1 MYVQARDMGYRLAG
15 MPLDVGMIVGMVLIV
30 AGLAATIWGLIP
42 RDHLHTLASDVHIR
56 VRALDEVPIRASH
69 VALMLVMAAAVTIDV
84 MKPATLSFVLPG
96 MTREYGLRS
105 PLHPTG
111 TIPAALLPLAGIT
124 GTVLGSFLWGWLGD
138 RLGRRPSILMAA
150 MTFIATSICGSM
162 PSFALNMVMC
172 FVMGL
177 GVGGMLPIMFT
188 IMAETIPAR
197 HRGWLLVL
205 IGGDVAGAY
214 IITSWLAASLMPSL
228 SWRILWLIGFPTGLL
243 LIVLSRWIPESPRFL
258 LAHGRT
264 DEAESVMKRYGAVI
278 VREPESEIAAE
289 SAVGSGIR
297 QLFRPPFLRV
307 TVVVV
312 LLGLGVGLVSFG
324 FQLWIP
330 SNLQKLGFAEAEA
343 NRLLRNSAIIG
354 FPLNFLVAWL
364 YGFWSSKKTLIL
376 VTSLTALSLFG
387 FVVAGNSVATNRVLL
402 YALLIMPI
410 WGISSVV
417 AVLSAYST
425 EIFPT
430 RLRSRGSG
438 LAAGVSKAGGLAII
452 ALVVLAIA
460 PPSIANTA
468 LIGALPLALAAL
480 AIAFFGPETR
490 NRQLEEITA
499 EQLSAREQKPRSLY
513 EASGGLR
520 RAVAPGKG
528 QRVAGDSIAV
538 QFAGLDVAAVVD
550 AAIQTGDPRFVT
562 HRGEVGRAARKQIRQ
577 DCRAR
582 G

>member
-1 MYVQARDMGYRLAG
+1 MQSSDRSTTFGHPGAFWGGVAAVIVGVTLHLPMYVQAKDLGYHLAG

-30 AGLAATIWGLIP
+30 GGLAATIWGLIP
-42 RDHLHTLASDVHIR
+42 HDHVHTLSSDVHIR

-111 TIPAALLPLAGIT
+111 AVPAALLPLVGIT
-124 GTVLGSFLWGWLGD
+124 GTVLGSFIWGWLGD
-138 RLGRRPSILMAA
+138 RIGRRPSILMAA

-214 IITSWLAASLMPSL
+214 ILTSWLAAALVPSL
-228 SWRILWLIGFPTGLL
+228 SWRILWLIGFPTGVF
-243 LIVLSRWIPESPRFL
+243 LILLSRWIPESPRFL

-264 DEAESVMKRYGAVI
+264 GEAENVMKRYGAVI
-278 VREPESEIAAE
+278 VREQEREVEAEAA
-289 SAVGSGIR
+289 AGSGIR
-297 QLFRPPFLRV
+297 QLLRPPFLRA

-330 SNLQKLGFAEAEA
+330 SNLQKLGFAEGAA

-364 YGFWSSKKTLIL
+364 YGFWSSRKTLIL

-387 FVVAGNSVATNRVLL
+387 FVLAGTSVATNRFLL
-402 YALLIMPI
+402 YTLLIMPI

-417 AVLSAYST
+417 AVLSAYSA

-438 LAAGVSKAGGLAII
+438 LAAGISKAAGVVVI
-452 ALVVLAIA
+452 ALVAVSVAA
-460 PPSIANTA
+460 PSIADTA
-468 LIGALPLALAAL
+468 LMGALPMALAA
-480 AIAFFGPETR
+480 IAVALFGPETR
-490 NRQLEEITA
+490 NRQLEAITA
-499 EQLSAREQKPRSLY
+499 EQLGVLDRKTAL
-513 EASGGLR
+513 
-520 RAVAPGKG
+520 
-528 QRVAGDSIAV
+528 AG
-538 QFAGLDVAAVVD
+538 
-550 AAIQTGDPRFVT
+550 
-562 HRGEVGRAARKQIRQ
+562 
-577 DCRAR
+577 
-582 G
+582 

>member
-1 MYVQARDMGYRLAG
+1 MESSDRSTAFARPGFFWAGVAAVIVGVTLHLPMYVQAKDMGYRLAG

-42 RDHLHTLASDVHIR
+42 RDHLHMLASDVHIR
-56 VRALDEVPIRASH
+56 VRALDEVPIRSSH

-96 MTREYGLRS
+96 MTREYGLKS

-111 TIPAALLPLAGIT
+111 TIPAALLPLVGIT
-124 GTVLGSFLWGWLGD
+124 GTVVGSFLWGWLGD
-138 RLGRRPSILMAA
+138 RIGRRPSILMAA

-258 LAHGRT
+258 LAHGRM
-264 DEAESVMKRYGAVI
+264 DEAERVMKRYGAVI
-278 VREPESEIAAE
+278 VRETESEVDAE
-289 SAVGSGIR
+289 SSTGSDIR
-297 QLFRPPFLRV
+297 QLLRPPFLRA
-307 TVVVV
+307 TFVVV

-330 SNLQKLGFAEAEA
+330 SNLQKLGFAEGAA

-354 FPLNFLVAWL
+354 FPFNFLVAWL

-376 VTSLTALSLFG
+376 VTALTALSLFG
-387 FVVAGNSVATNRVLL
+387 FVLAGNSVATNRFLL

-410 WGISSVV
+410 WGISSVI
-417 AVLSAYST
+417 AVLSAYSA

-430 RLRSRGSG
+430 RLRSRGAG
-438 LAAGVSKAGGLAII
+438 LAAGISKAAGVVII
-452 ALVVLAIA
+452 ALVAVSVAA
-460 PPSIANTA
+460 PSIADTA
-468 LIGALPLALAAL
+468 FMGALPMALAA
-480 AIAFFGPETR
+480 IAVALFGPETR
-490 NRQLEEITA
+490 NRQLEAITA
-499 EQLSAREQKPRSLY
+499 EQL
-513 EASGGLR
+513 GGVGERKTAL
-520 RAVAPGKG
+520 
-528 QRVAGDSIAV
+528 AG
-538 QFAGLDVAAVVD
+538 
-550 AAIQTGDPRFVT
+550 
-562 HRGEVGRAARKQIRQ
+562 
-577 DCRAR
+577 
-582 G
+582 

>member
-1 MYVQARDMGYRLAG
+1 MKPAEIGITFGHRGAFWAGVIAVIVGVVLHLPMYLQASDIGYRLAG
-15 MPLDVGMIVGMVLIV
+15 MPLDASMLVGMVLIV

-42 RDHLHTLASDVHIR
+42 RDDPPALASSVHIR
-56 VRALDEVPIRASH
+56 VRALDEAPISSAH

-105 PLHPTG
+105 PLHPAG

-214 IITSWLAASLMPSL
+214 IITSWLAAALVPSL
-228 SWRILWLIGFPTGLL
+228 SWRILWLIGFPTGVL
-243 LIVLSRWIPESPRFL
+243 LILLSRWIPESPRFL

-264 DEAESVMKRYGAVI
+264 DEAAAIMKRYGAVI
-278 VREPESEIAAE
+278 VPEPESQIAVE
-289 SAVGSGIR
+289 SGAGSGML
-297 QLFRPPFLRV
+297 QLLRPPFLRA

-330 SNLQKLGFAEAEA
+330 SNLQKLGLAEGEA

-354 FPLNFLVAWL
+354 FPFNFLIAWL
-364 YGFWSSKKTLIL
+364 YGFWSSKRTLIL
-376 VTSLTALSLFG
+376 VTALTALSLFG
-387 FVVAGNSVATNRVLL
+387 FVLAGNSVATNRVLL
-402 YALLIMPI
+402 YTLLIMPI

-438 LAAGVSKAGGLAII
+438 VAAGFSKAGGVVII
-452 ALVVLAIA
+452 ALVAIAVA
-460 PPSIANTA
+460 PPSIADTA
-468 LIGALPLALAAL
+468 VIGAVPMALAAL
-480 AIAFFGPETR
+480 AVALFGPETSK
-490 NRQLEEITA
+490 RQLEEITA
-499 EQLSAREQKPRSLY
+499 EQLGARETKGAL
-513 EASGGLR
+513 AS
-520 RAVAPGKG
+520 
-528 QRVAGDSIAV
+528 
-538 QFAGLDVAAVVD
+538 
-550 AAIQTGDPRFVT
+550 
-562 HRGEVGRAARKQIRQ
+562 
-577 DCRAR
+577 
-582 G
+582 

>member
-1 MYVQARDMGYRLAG
+1 MEPTDRGITFGHPGAFWVGAVAVIAGVILHLPMYVEARDVGFRLAG
-15 MPLDVGMIVGMVLIV
+15 MPLDVSMIAGMVLIV
-30 AGLAATIWGLIP
+30 AGLGATFYGLIP
-42 RDHLHTLASDVHIR
+42 RDHADARASDVHIR
-56 VRALDEVPIRASH
+56 VKALDEVPISSAH

-105 PLHPTG
+105 PLHQSG

-124 GTVLGSFLWGWLGD
+124 GTVLGSFLWGWMGD

-172 FVMGL
+172 FIMGL

-214 IITSWLAASLMPSL
+214 IITSWLASALVPSL
-228 SWRILWLIGFPTGLL
+228 SWRILWLLGFPTGVL
-243 LIVLSRWIPESPRFL
+243 LILLSRWIPESPRFL

-264 DEAESVMKRYGAVI
+264 DEASAIMKRYGAVI
-278 VREPESEIAAE
+278 VSDPGSRIDPESRA
-289 SAVGSGIR
+289 SSGLG
-297 QLFRPPFLRV
+297 QLFRPPFLRA

-330 SNLQKLGFAEAEA
+330 SNLQKLGFAEGEA

-364 YGFWSSKKTLIL
+364 YGFWSSKKTMIL

-387 FVVAGNSVATNRVLL
+387 FVVAGDSVATSKVLL

-438 LAAGVSKAGGLAII
+438 LAAGVSKAGGVAII
-452 ALVVLAIA
+452 ALVVIAVA

-468 LIGALPLALAAL
+468 LIGALPLALAAF
-480 AIAFFGPETR
+480 AVTFFGPETR

-499 EQLSAREQKPRSLY
+499 EQLTAREMKTALVR
-513 EASGGLR
+513 
-520 RAVAPGKG
+520 
-528 QRVAGDSIAV
+528 
-538 QFAGLDVAAVVD
+538 
-550 AAIQTGDPRFVT
+550 
-562 HRGEVGRAARKQIRQ
+562 
-577 DCRAR
+577 
-582 G
+582 

>member
-1 MYVQARDMGYRLAG
+1 MNTAEIGNTFGHRGAFWAGVAAVITGVVLHLPMYTEARDMGYRLAG
-15 MPLDVGMIVGMVLIV
+15 MPVDAPMIIGMVLIV
-30 AGLAATIWGLIP
+30 AGLAVTIWGLIP
-42 RDHLHTLASDVHIR
+42 RDSSHALASDVHLRI
-56 VRALDEVPIRASH
+56 RALDEVPISSAH

-105 PLHPTG
+105 PLHPSG
-111 TIPAALLPLAGIT
+111 SIPAALLPLAGIT

-188 IMAETIPAR
+188 MMAETIPAR

-214 IITSWLAASLMPSL
+214 ILTSWLASALVPSL
-228 SWRILWLIGFPTGLL
+228 SWRILWLIGFPTGVL
-243 LIVLSRWIPESPRFL
+243 LILLSRWIPESPRFL

-264 DEAESVMKRYGAVI
+264 DEASAIMKRYGAVI
-278 VREPESEIAAE
+278 VPEPKTE
-289 SAVGSGIR
+289 SAVEPGASSGML
-297 QLFRPPFLRV
+297 QLLRPPFLRAS
-307 TVVVV
+307 VVVV

-330 SNLQKLGFAEAEA
+330 SNLQKLGLAEGEA

-364 YGFWSSKKTLIL
+364 YGFWSSKRTLIL
-376 VTSLTALSLFG
+376 VTGLTALSLFG
-387 FVVAGNSVATNRVLL
+387 FVLAGNSVATNRILL

-438 LAAGVSKAGGLAII
+438 LAAGFSKAGGVVII
-452 ALVVLAIA
+452 ALVAIAIA
-460 PPSIANTA
+460 PPSIADTA
-468 LIGALPLALAAL
+468 IIGAVPMALAAL
-480 AIAFFGPETR
+480 AVALFGPETR
-490 NRQLEEITA
+490 KRQLEEITA
-499 EQLSAREQKPRSLY
+499 EQLGARETLS
-513 EASGGLR
+513 
-520 RAVAPGKG
+520 RA
-528 QRVAGDSIAV
+528 
-538 QFAGLDVAAVVD
+538 
-550 AAIQTGDPRFVT
+550 
-562 HRGEVGRAARKQIRQ
+562 
-577 DCRAR
+577 
-582 G
+582 

>member
-1 MYVQARDMGYRLAG
+1 MEPTYRGTFGNRGAFWAGVVAVIAGVILHLPMYLEARDMHYHLAG
-15 MPLDVGMIVGMVLIV
+15 MPLDAGMLVGMVLIV
-30 AGLAATIWGLIP
+30 AGLVATIWGLIP
-42 RDHLHTLASDVHIR
+42 RDHPHALASDVHIR
-56 VRALDEVPIRASH
+56 VKALDEVPIRASH

-111 TIPAALLPLAGIT
+111 SIPAALLPLSGIT

-138 RLGRRPSILMAA
+138 RIGRRPSILMAA

-214 IITSWLAASLMPSL
+214 IITSWLAAALVPSL
-228 SWRILWLIGFPTGLL
+228 SWRIMWLIGFPTGVL
-243 LIVLSRWIPESPRFL
+243 LILLSRWIPESPRFL
-258 LAHGRT
+258 LAHGRA
-264 DEAESVMKRYGAVI
+264 DEAESIMKRYGAVI
-278 VREPESEIAAE
+278 LREPETEIDRE
-289 SAVGSGIR
+289 AVAGSRFR
-297 QLFRPPFLRV
+297 QLLRPPFVRA
-307 TVVVV
+307 TVVVL
-312 LLGLGVGLVSFG
+312 LLGLGVGLTSFG

-330 SNLQKLGFAEAEA
+330 SNLQKLGFAEGAA

-364 YGFWSSKKTLIL
+364 YGFWSSKRTLIL

-387 FVVAGNSVATNRVLL
+387 FVIAGNAVATNEFLL
-402 YALLIMPI
+402 YSLLIMPI
-410 WGISSVV
+410 WGISSVI

-438 LAAGVSKAGGLAII
+438 LAAGISKAGGVAII
-452 ALVVLAIA
+452 ALVVFAVA
-460 PPSIANTA
+460 PPSIAETA

-480 AIAFFGPETR
+480 AIAFLGPETR

-499 EQLSAREQKPRSLY
+499 EQL
-513 EASGGLR
+513 G
-520 RAVAPGKG
+520 V
-528 QRVAGDSIAV
+528 GDN
-538 QFAGLDVAAVVD
+538 
-550 AAIQTGDPRFVT
+550 
-562 HRGEVGRAARKQIRQ
+562 RAAL
-577 DCRAR
+577 A

>member
-1 MYVQARDMGYRLAG
+1 MESSDRSTAFARPGIFWAGVAAVITGVTLHLPMYVQAKDMGYRLAG

-30 AGLAATIWGLIP
+30 TGLAATIWGLIP

-111 TIPAALLPLAGIT
+111 AVPAALLPLVGIT

-138 RLGRRPSILMAA
+138 RIGRRPSILMAA

-214 IITSWLAASLMPSL
+214 ILTSWLAAALVPSL
-228 SWRILWLIGFPTGLL
+228 SWRILWLIGFPTGVF
-243 LIVLSRWIPESPRFL
+243 LILLSRWIPESPRFL
-258 LAHGRT
+258 LAHGRSG
-264 DEAESVMKRYGAVI
+264 EAENVMKRYGAVI
-278 VREPESEIAAE
+278 VRETESGVDAE
-289 SAVGSGIR
+289 ASAGSGIR
-297 QLFRPPFLRV
+297 QLLRPPFLRV
-307 TVVVV
+307 TFVVV

-330 SNLQKLGFAEAEA
+330 SNLQKLGFAEGAA

-387 FVVAGNSVATNRVLL
+387 FVVAGNSVATNRFLL

-410 WGISSVV
+410 WGISSVI
-417 AVLSAYST
+417 AVLSAYSA

-438 LAAGVSKAGGLAII
+438 LAAGISKAAGVVII
-452 ALVVLAIA
+452 ALVAVSVAA
-460 PPSIANTA
+460 PSIADTA
-468 LIGALPLALAAL
+468 LMGALPMALAAVAVAL
-480 AIAFFGPETR
+480 FGPETR

-499 EQLSAREQKPRSLY
+499 EQLGVPEARAAL
-513 EASGGLR
+513 AGG
-520 RAVAPGKG
+520 
-528 QRVAGDSIAV
+528 
-538 QFAGLDVAAVVD
+538 FAGK
-550 AAIQTGDPRFVT
+550 
-562 HRGEVGRAARKQIRQ
+562 RGLGSHTA
-577 DCRAR
+577 
-582 G
+582 

>member
-1 MYVQARDMGYRLAG
+1 MYVEARDMGFRLAG
-15 MPLDVGMIVGMVLIV
+15 MSLGVGMITGMVLII
-30 AGLAATIWGLIP
+30 AGLAATFWGLIP
-42 RDHLHTLASDVHIR
+42 RDHPHALASDVHIR
-56 VRALDEVPIRASH
+56 VRALDEVPIRSSH

-84 MKPATLSFVLPG
+84 MKPATLAFVLPG

-138 RLGRRPSILMAA
+138 RIGRRPSILMAA

-172 FVMGL
+172 FIMGL

-188 IMAETIPAR
+188 IMAETVPAR

-258 LAHGRT
+258 LAHGRA
-264 DEAESVMKRYGAVI
+264 DEAERVMKRYGAVI
-278 VREPESEIAAE
+278 VREPEIQIDAE
-289 SAVGSGIR
+289 SAAGSGIR
-297 QLFRPPFLRV
+297 QLFRPP
-307 TVVVV
+307 
-312 LLGLGVGLVSFG
+312 LVSFG

-330 SNLQKLGFAEAEA
+330 SNLQKLGLAEGEA
-343 NRLLRNSAIIG
+343 NRLLRNSALIG

-364 YGFWSSKKTLIL
+364 YGFWSSKRTLIL
-376 VTSLTALSLFG
+376 VTALTALSLFG
-387 FVVAGNSVATNRVLL
+387 FVLAGNSVATNRFLL
-402 YALLIMPI
+402 YTLLIMPI

-417 AVLSAYST
+417 AVLSAYSA

-430 RLRSRGSG
+430 RLRSRGTG
-438 LAAGVSKAGGLAII
+438 LASGISKAGGVLII
-452 ALVVLAIA
+452 ALVAIAVA
-460 PPSIANTA
+460 PPSIADTA
-468 LIGALPLALAAL
+468 LIGAIPMALAAGAVAL
-480 AIAFFGPETR
+480 FGPETR
-490 NRQLEEITA
+490 NRQLEAITA
-499 EQLSAREQKPRSLY
+499 EQLGVRESRTAL
-513 EASGGLR
+513 
-520 RAVAPGKG
+520 
-528 QRVAGDSIAV
+528 AG
-538 QFAGLDVAAVVD
+538 
-550 AAIQTGDPRFVT
+550 
-562 HRGEVGRAARKQIRQ
+562 
-577 DCRAR
+577 
-582 G
+582 

>member
-1 MYVQARDMGYRLAG
+1 MDTAEIGNTFGHRGAFWTGVAAVITGVILHLPMYLQASDMGYRLAG
-15 MPLDVGMIVGMVLIV
+15 MPLDAPMLIGMVLIV
-30 AGLAATIWGLIP
+30 GGLAATVWGLIP
-42 RDHLHTLASDVHIR
+42 RDHPDALASDVHVR
-56 VRALDEVPIRASH
+56 VRALDDAPIGKAH

-105 PLHPTG
+105 PLHPAG
-111 TIPAALLPLAGIT
+111 SIPAALLPLAGIT

-138 RLGRRPSILMAA
+138 RIGRRPSILMAA

-188 IMAETIPAR
+188 MMAETIPAR

-214 IITSWLAASLMPSL
+214 IITSWLAAALVPSL
-228 SWRILWLIGFPTGLL
+228 SWRILWLIGFPTGVL
-243 LIVLSRWIPESPRFL
+243 LILLSRWIPESPRFL

-264 DEAESVMKRYGAVI
+264 DEAAAIMKRYGAVI
-278 VREPESEIAAE
+278 VPEPRSQIAVESIA
-289 SAVGSGIR
+289 GSGMG
-297 QLFRPPFLRV
+297 QLLRPPFLRA

-312 LLGLGVGLVSFG
+312 LLGLGIGLVSFG

-330 SNLQKLGFAEAEA
+330 SNLQKLGLPEGEA

-376 VTSLTALSLFG
+376 VTALTALSLFG
-387 FVVAGNSVATNRVLL
+387 FVLGGSSVATNRFLL
-402 YALLIMPI
+402 YALLVMPI
-410 WGISSVV
+410 WGVSSVI

-438 LAAGVSKAGGLAII
+438 VAAGFSKAGGVVII
-452 ALVVLAIA
+452 ALVALAVA
-460 PPSIANTA
+460 PPSIADTA
-468 LIGALPLALAAL
+468 LIGALPMALAAVAVAL
-480 AIAFFGPETR
+480 FGPETR
-490 NRQLEEITA
+490 KRQLEEITA
-499 EQLSAREQKPRSLY
+499 EQLGARETLS
-513 EASGGLR
+513 
-520 RAVAPGKG
+520 RA
-528 QRVAGDSIAV
+528 
-538 QFAGLDVAAVVD
+538 
-550 AAIQTGDPRFVT
+550 
-562 HRGEVGRAARKQIRQ
+562 
-577 DCRAR
+577 
-582 G
+582 

>member
-1 MYVQARDMGYRLAG
+1 MPSTEIGSTFGHRGAFWAGVVAVIAGVILHLPMYLQAGDMGYRLAG
-15 MPLDVGMIVGMVLIV
+15 MPLDGSMVVGMVLIV

-42 RDHLHTLASDVHIR
+42 RDDPHALASDVHIR
-56 VRALDEVPIRASH
+56 VRALDEAPISSAH

-111 TIPAALLPLAGIT
+111 SIPAALLPLAGIT

-138 RLGRRPSILMAA
+138 RIGRRPSILMAA

-214 IITSWLAASLMPSL
+214 ILTSWLAAALVPSL
-228 SWRILWLIGFPTGLL
+228 SWRILWLIGFPTGVL
-243 LIVLSRWIPESPRFL
+243 LILLSRWIPESPRFL

-264 DEAESVMKRYGAVI
+264 DEAAAIMKRYGAAI
-278 VREPESEIAAE
+278 VPEPKSEIAAE
-289 SAVGSGIR
+289 SGAGSGML
-297 QLFRPPFLRV
+297 QLLRPPFLRA

-330 SNLQKLGFAEAEA
+330 SNLQKLGLAEGEA

-354 FPLNFLVAWL
+354 FPLNFLIAWL
-364 YGFWSSKKTLIL
+364 YGFWSSKRTLIL
-376 VTSLTALSLFG
+376 VTTLTALSLFG
-387 FVVAGNSVATNRVLL
+387 FVLAGSSVATNRVLL

-410 WGISSVV
+410 WGISSVI

-438 LAAGVSKAGGLAII
+438 VAAGFSKAGGVVII
-452 ALVVLAIA
+452 ALVAIAVA
-460 PPSIANTA
+460 PPSIAGTA
-468 LIGALPLALAAL
+468 LIGALPMALAAVAVAL
-480 AIAFFGPETR
+480 FGPETSK
-490 NRQLEEITA
+490 RQLEEITA
-499 EQLSAREQKPRSLY
+499 EQVGARETKSAL
-513 EASGGLR
+513 AS
-520 RAVAPGKG
+520 
-528 QRVAGDSIAV
+528 
-538 QFAGLDVAAVVD
+538 
-550 AAIQTGDPRFVT
+550 
-562 HRGEVGRAARKQIRQ
+562 
-577 DCRAR
+577 
-582 G
+582 

>member
-1 MYVQARDMGYRLAG
+1 MKPTAIGAGFGNRGAFWAGVAAVITGVILHLPMYLQASDMGYRLAG
-15 MPLDVGMIVGMVLIV
+15 MPLDAPMLLGMVLIV
-30 AGLAATIWGLIP
+30 GGLAATVWGLIP
-42 RDHLHTLASDVHIR
+42 RDHPDALASDVHIR
-56 VRALDEVPIRASH
+56 VRALDEAPINKAH

-111 TIPAALLPLAGIT
+111 SIPAALLPLAGIT

-138 RLGRRPSILMAA
+138 RIGRRPSILMAA
-150 MTFIATSICGSM
+150 MAFIATSICGSM

-188 IMAETIPAR
+188 MMAETIPAR

-214 IITSWLAASLMPSL
+214 IITSWLAAALVPSL
-228 SWRILWLIGFPTGLL
+228 SWRILWLIGFPTGVL
-243 LIVLSRWIPESPRFL
+243 LILLSRWIPESPRFL

-264 DEAESVMKRYGAVI
+264 DEAAAIMKRYGAVI
-278 VREPESEIAAE
+278 VPEPRSQLAVESG
-289 SAVGSGIR
+289 GSGMGD
-297 QLFRPPFLRV
+297 LLRPPFLRA

-312 LLGLGVGLVSFG
+312 LLGLGIGLVSFG

-330 SNLQKLGFAEAEA
+330 SNLQKLGLPEGEA

-376 VTSLTALSLFG
+376 VTALTALSLFG
-387 FVVAGNSVATNRVLL
+387 FVLAGSSVATNRFLL
-402 YALLIMPI
+402 YALLVMPI
-410 WGISSVV
+410 WGVSSVI

-438 LAAGVSKAGGLAII
+438 VAAGFSKAGGVVII
-452 ALVVLAIA
+452 ALVALAVA
-460 PPSIANTA
+460 PPSIADTA
-468 LIGALPLALAAL
+468 LIGALPMALAAVAVAL
-480 AIAFFGPETR
+480 FGPETR
-490 NRQLEEITA
+490 KRQLEEITA
-499 EQLSAREQKPRSLY
+499 EQLGARETLS
-513 EASGGLR
+513 
-520 RAVAPGKG
+520 RA
-528 QRVAGDSIAV
+528 
-538 QFAGLDVAAVVD
+538 
-550 AAIQTGDPRFVT
+550 
-562 HRGEVGRAARKQIRQ
+562 
-577 DCRAR
+577 
-582 G
+582 